1 MTRLMS
7 ASNKV
12 TTLLLLTFI
21 FKLQHHHIFSSNNNP
36 YYILLKRGQKM
47 ICMEKTTA
55 RTINSKQKKIEA
67 LTTVKMCK
75 KINE

>member
-1 MTRLMS
+1 
-7 ASNKV
+7 
-12 TTLLLLTFI
+12 
-21 FKLQHHHIFSSNNNP
+21 
-36 YYILLKRGQKM
+36 M

-67 LTTVKMCK
+67 LTTVKTCK